1 MTFLRPLISLAFALL
16 LLGSSVYSV
25 DLVNAAQQRHSAH
38 TKKPVLFHYV
48 CPMHDKVT
56 SKTHGICRICKMKL
70 VRKPLS
76 EQPKQ

>member
-1 MTFLRPLISLAFALL
+1 MTFPRHLISLAFPLL

-56 SKTHGICRICKMKL
+56 SKTHGICRICK
-70 VRKPLS
+70 
-76 EQPKQ
+76 